1 MGPRGQA
8 KAAARPRGGRVL
20 GRPLLRSRLLFSAPA
35 AASPLAPAAN
45 DVFASR
51 AGRGGEHI
59 PHVECVSQTLLH
71 VHQWDPDGEAEI
83 LIFGRPYYQQ
93 DVSKMI
99 MNLADYHRQLRARS
113 TRMETM
119 KGTLGRPRVL
129 GRGPDASRLCL
140 GSGLTLLV
148 LLGEGFLFARDLE
161 ERTDL
166 LFSDFGPLAPQ
177 PERITPFVGR
187 MGHRCDFLSLL
198 FFQALRRLLP
208 GRRPPSGPPTLS
220 RRPEPSGPQ
229 TQSRRPGPSDPLAQ
243 TSRRRFSCHPGKSG
257 RLEPSDPPAQS
268 SRRRPNRHPRKSR
281 RLGPSG
287 PPAQPARRPPSG
299 PPAQPGKPEP
309 RASSKLRRIQIPV
322 SEGVPRSGARERG
335 KVQMKAPPGIL
346 FS

>member
-1 MGPRGQA
+1 
-8 KAAARPRGGRVL
+8 
-20 GRPLLRSRLLFSAPA
+20 
-35 AASPLAPAAN
+35 
-45 DVFASR
+45 
-51 AGRGGEHI
+51 
-59 PHVECVSQTLLH
+59 
-71 VHQWDPDGEAEI
+71 
-83 LIFGRPYYQQ
+83 
-93 DVSKMI
+93 MI

-229 TQSRRPGPSDPLAQ
+229 TQSRRPGPSGPQTQSKRPGPSGPQTQSRRPGPSGPLAQ

-281 RLGPSG
+281 SLGPSG

-322 SEGVPRSGARERG
+322 SEGVPRSGARERD
-335 KVQMKAPPGIL
+335 KVQVKALLESCSPKSRSAAEAEKRMVCVFDFWFPWSPPLPAKGL
-346 FS
+346 QT